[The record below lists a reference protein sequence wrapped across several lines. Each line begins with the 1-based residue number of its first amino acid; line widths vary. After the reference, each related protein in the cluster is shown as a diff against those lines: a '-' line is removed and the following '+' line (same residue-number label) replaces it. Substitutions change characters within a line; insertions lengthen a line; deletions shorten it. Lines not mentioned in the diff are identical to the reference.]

1 MSSGT
6 VSHHHTGHRRRQR
19 ERYRTTGLEGF
30 AAHEVLEVILS
41 YAIPRRDNNDLAHRL
56 LEHFGSLHNVLDAS
70 VEALMR
76 VEGIGEYSAVLLS
89 LFAQVEKRVAQ
100 SRMEQKATLQ
110 NRGDAERYCV
120 QLFKG
125 CKVEHFYAIY
135 LNGQMEVL
143 AKVLIARGS
152 ISDVPSYPRIVA
164 DYALRYN
171 AHAVIICHNHPG
183 GSLVPSAA
191 DIGATIRM
199 QSVLEELEVRLID
212 SLVVAEGQAVS
223 AMDNALFPQIDSGII
238 EQNRAANSAGE
249 VTIAHLIAAAAGHT
263 QQETDE

>member
-1 MSSGT
+1 MNSGK
-6 VSHHHTGHRRRQR
+6 VSHHHTGHRQRQR
-19 ERYRTTGLEGF
+19 DRYRATGLEGF
-30 AAHEVLEVILS
+30 AAHEVLELILD
-41 YAIPRRDNNDLAHRL
+41 YAIPRRDNNGLAHEL
-56 LEHFGSLHNVLDAS
+56 LEYFGSLHNVLDAS

-76 VEGIGEYSAVLLS
+76 VDGIGEYAAVLLS
-89 LFAQVEKRVAQ
+89 LFAQVEKKTAQ

-110 NRGDAERYCV
+110 NRDDVEKYCV

-152 ISDVPSYPRIVA
+152 ICDVPAYPRIVA

-183 GSLVPSAA
+183 GSLVPSSA

-199 QSVLEELEVRLID
+199 QAVLEELEVRLID
-212 SLVVAEGQAVS
+212 SLVVADGQAVS
-223 AMDNALFPQIDSGII
+223 AMENGLFPQLDQTII
-238 EQNRAANSAGE
+238 QQNRVANAVGE
-249 VTIAHLIAAAAGHT
+249 VTIAHMMGSAARQT
-263 QQETDE
+263 QQEINE

>member
-1 MSSGT
+1 MSSGK
-6 VSHHHTGHRRRQR
+6 VSHHHTGHRQRQR
-19 ERYRTTGLEGF
+19 DRYRATGLDGY
-30 AAHEVLEVILS
+30 AAHEVLEMILD
-41 YAIPRRDNNDLAHRL
+41 YAIPRRDNNGLAHEL

-76 VEGIGEYSAVLLS
+76 VDGIGEYSAVLLS

-100 SRMEQKATLQ
+100 SRMEQKASLQ
-110 NRGDAERYCV
+110 NRSDAEKYCI

-183 GSLVPSAA
+183 GSLTPSSA

-199 QSVLEELEVRLID
+199 QAVLEELEVRLID
-212 SLVVAEGQAVS
+212 HLVVAEGQAVS
-223 AMDNALFPQIDSGII
+223 AMENGLFPQLDRSII

-249 VTIAHLIAAAAGHT
+249 VTIAHLLAADAGQP
-263 QQETDE
+263 QQEKNE

>member
-6 VSHHHTGHRRRQR
+6 VLHHHTGHRRRQR

-30 AAHEVLEVILS
+30 AAHEVL
-41 YAIPRRDNNDLAHRL
+41 
-56 LEHFGSLHNVLDAS
+56 
-70 VEALMR
+70 
-76 VEGIGEYSAVLLS
+76 
-89 LFAQVEKRVAQ
+89 
-100 SRMEQKATLQ
+100 
-110 NRGDAERYCV
+110 
-120 QLFKG
+120 
-125 CKVEHFYAIY
+125 
-135 LNGQMEVL
+135 EVL

-199 QSVLEELEVRLID
+199 QAVLEELEVRLID

-223 AMDNALFPQIDSGII
+223 AMENGLFLQIDQSII

-249 VTIAHLIAAAAGHT
+249 VTIAYLMAAAAGHT